1 MVSIPPCYA
10 DLQTDVSRSPAFASF
25 VYIYLES
32 LLISSGR
39 YLECVESIYENLT
52 FCFTEQSTLHL
63 FLDLYGADTIRSIEL
78 GIEASP
84 LLMEVYFHAPAGP
97 SPAIASGGVITID
110 NNPWQKTC
118 SMLSEQTRL
127 RRLHVWFDL
136 RDLRSWHSRVV
147 ETAFFDGLLGVRAAN
162 FVLML
167 PELHL
172 NNRGQSVELQAYLLE
187 GEKLEGAPFVV
198 ERGPRP
204 NKWRV
209 HLSRMNQHLS
219 ARRRSMD
226 TAANLT

>member
-1 MVSIPPCYA
+1 
-10 DLQTDVSRSPAFASF
+10 
-25 VYIYLES
+25 VYFYPES
-32 LLISSGR
+32 LLISFCR

-52 FCFTEQSTLHL
+52 FCFTDQSVLHL
-63 FLDLYGADTIRSIEL
+63 FLDSYGADTIRSIEL

-97 SPAIASGGVITID
+97 SPAIASGGVITIH

-118 SMLSEQTRL
+118 SKLSEQTRL

-136 RDLRSWHSRVV
+136 QDLRPWHSRVV
-147 ETAFFDGLLGVRAAN
+147 ETAFFDGLWGVCAAD

-167 PELHL
+167 PELHI
-172 NNRGQSVELQAYLLE
+172 NNRGPSAELQAYLLE
-187 GEKLEGAPFVV
+187 GETLEGAPFVV

-204 NKWRV
+204 NKWRL

-226 TAANLT
+226 TTINRA